1 MGFKFAGHRVKYAL
15 REFRVARYVSR
26 LSAVYQ
32 IDKPQKLIAGIK
44 FRRSPFTQAAI
55 FFKYLVPATYRTAC
69 CAPSIARSWIIAE
82 PNLPPS

>member
-32 IDKPQKLIAGIK
+32 IDKPQNFLQI
-44 FRRSPFTQAAI
+44 
-55 FFKYLVPATYRTAC
+55 
-69 CAPSIARSWIIAE
+69 
-82 PNLPPS
+82 